1 MDTSYCKGTQGSIKP
16 YRNRRAGNCQCCSI
30 PAYVMQARTVTEPYK
45 GLGQGVLVSPSLV
58 LPYLHLKTIFQVY
71 TLSPYFSM
79 PILPFSL
86 PLLLSNAFLISIISL
101 LNYHSFPSWI
111 PSISPPLFTPPPP
124 LHHFIPPLLLQA
136 TMLTLLFIPP
146 SLLHTSFQSTI
157 SPSSHQSTM
166 SRISFSSSSLH
177 LSYMPLTILHH
188 LLHPDWSHSEL
199 LLPSGP
205 KTVGADKHTP
215 LQTRYHPPPLHTHTE
230 KIHVQLVAQV
240 QHVCS

>member
-30 PAYVMQARTVTEPYK
+30 PAYIMQARTVTELNK
-45 GLGQGVLVSPSLV
+45 GLGQGVLASPSLV

-79 PILPFSL
+79 PILPSSL
-86 PLLLSNAFLISIISL
+86 PLLLSNAILISIISL

-111 PSISPPLFTPPPP
+111 PSISPLFTPPPP

-146 SLLHTSFQSTI
+146 SLLHTSIQSTI

-166 SRISFSSSSLH
+166 SRIALSSSSLY
-177 LSYMPLTILHH
+177 LSYTCLSPFSITFFTQMGAILNSSFHLDPRRWVLTNTLHSRH
-188 LLHPDWSHSEL
+188 ATIHPHCI
-199 LLPSGP
+199 
-205 KTVGADKHTP
+205 
-215 LQTRYHPPPLHTHTE
+215 HTE
-230 KIHVQLVAQV
+230 KIHVQVVTQV
-240 QHVCS
+240 QRV